1 MDRDKK
7 RRAAL
12 AVISGTVLVS
22 VLTGC
27 ANSGGTTSVNKGTI
41 GFITLNQTQEIFISQ
56 TKAAQ
61 QWADKNSYKLL
72 VGDPNN
78 DPLTQANIIDGWI
91 DSKQVDAL
99 LIGPVDEK
107 ALLPSLD
114 KANTAKIPT
123 IVSSGLD
130 KPQNDH
136 QGVLVVDWNLFGR
149 NAGEALAGC
158 INERFGGTAKI
169 VILDGPELP
178 GDIVTGRINGE
189 LQKIK
194 ELSPKS
200 TVVAQQNGQ
209 GKRLPSLDIMA
220 ALLLAN
226 PDITAVT
233 GTNDDSMIGVA
244 NAFKAAGKDPSKMC
258 IVGLDA
264 TEEGLALVKSGEF
277 YATVDLQPIQQIL
290 DGLKLL
296 NDMKAGSVAADARRI
311 VVDTK
316 IVKATS

>member
-99 LIGPVDEK
+99 LIGPVV
-107 ALLPSLD
+107 D

-158 INERFGGTAKI
+158 INER
-169 VILDGPELP
+169 
-178 GDIVTGRINGE
+178 
-189 LQKIK
+189 
-194 ELSPKS
+194 
-200 TVVAQQNGQ
+200 
-209 GKRLPSLDIMA
+209 
-220 ALLLAN
+220 
-226 PDITAVT
+226 
-233 GTNDDSMIGVA
+233 
-244 NAFKAAGKDPSKMC
+244 
-258 IVGLDA
+258 
-264 TEEGLALVKSGEF
+264 
-277 YATVDLQPIQQIL
+277 
-290 DGLKLL
+290 
-296 NDMKAGSVAADARRI
+296 
-311 VVDTK
+311 
-316 IVKATS
+316 

>member
-78 DPLTQANIIDGWI
+78 DPLTQANIIDGGI

-114 KANTAKIPT
+114 KENHAKLPT
-123 IVSSGLD
+123 IVCTGLHQR
-130 KPQNDH
+130 PQEH
-136 QGVLVVDWNLFGR
+136 QDVL
-149 NAGEALAGC
+149 
-158 INERFGGTAKI
+158 
-169 VILDGPELP
+169 
-178 GDIVTGRINGE
+178 
-189 LQKIK
+189 
-194 ELSPKS
+194 
-200 TVVAQQNGQ
+200 
-209 GKRLPSLDIMA
+209 
-220 ALLLAN
+220 
-226 PDITAVT
+226 
-233 GTNDDSMIGVA
+233 
-244 NAFKAAGKDPSKMC
+244 
-258 IVGLDA
+258 
-264 TEEGLALVKSGEF
+264 
-277 YATVDLQPIQQIL
+277 
-290 DGLKLL
+290 
-296 NDMKAGSVAADARRI
+296 
-311 VVDTK
+311 
-316 IVKATS
+316 